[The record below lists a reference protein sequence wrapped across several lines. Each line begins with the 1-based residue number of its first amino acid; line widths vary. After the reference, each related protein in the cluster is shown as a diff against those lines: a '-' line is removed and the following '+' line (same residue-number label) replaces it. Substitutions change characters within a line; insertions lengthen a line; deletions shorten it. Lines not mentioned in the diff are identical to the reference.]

1 MVELMLKK
9 NCKILQIIFIVA
21 LMFGCNNQVTEPNNT
36 TPNKMYV
43 YSNYGETFYLVD
55 YKTFE
60 VVKEIKLNVADTT
73 SIQGMTLSTNRDYL
87 IFKAEGLY
95 PSPPL
100 GFALYNIKT
109 DMLENVFFT
118 DYIGGW
124 VYFISAQ
131 DNAKPGLIYIH
142 FRDYGTYLYDL
153 FEQKEKEFLDAE
165 HDFTLDKR
173 IYHSPDAKW
182 TVARKNWENTGYTE
196 LEFYSANSNMHDLQ
210 FVLNKGNKDSLR
222 IYDFKF
228 SKENKLYITFLPGP
242 VRFAKCIFGSYNLE
256 TKQLF
261 SSSIK
266 LPWSLSG
273 YNLAYSENRSEAYI
287 VGSSGHF
294 YIIDT
299 ETYSPKDTIS
309 LPNNGEQSPILISPD
324 ENFAFVAY
332 TDSNSLFVIDLNSR
346 KVVKTIIITRPYN
359 MIIP

>member
-1 MVELMLKK
+1 ML
-9 NCKILQIIFIVA
+9 NTSCKILQIFFIAVMM
-21 LMFGCNNQVTEPNNT
+21 LGCNKQFTEPSNT
-36 TPNKMYV
+36 NPNKMYV
-43 YSNYGETFYLVD
+43 YSNYGETFCLVD

-60 VVKEIKLNVADTT
+60 VVKELKLNVADTI

-100 GFALYNIKT
+100 GFALYNIET

-118 DYIGGW
+118 DYRGGW

-131 DNAKPGLIYIH
+131 DNTKPGLIYIH
-142 FRDYGTYLYDL
+142 FRDYGTYSFDL
-153 FEQKEKEFLDAE
+153 FEQKEKEFINSE
-165 HDFTLDKR
+165 YDFTLDKR
-173 IYHSPDAKW
+173 IFHSPDGRW

-210 FVLNKGNKDSLR
+210 FVLNKGNEDSLR

-228 SKENKLYITFLPGP
+228 SRDNKLYITFIPGP
-242 VRFAKCIFGSYNLE
+242 VRGANSTFGSYNLN
-256 TKQLF
+256 TKQLY

-266 LPWSLSG
+266 FPWSLSG
-273 YNLAYSENRSEAYI
+273 YNLAYSEKRSEAYV

-299 ETYSPKDTIS
+299 DTYSPKDTIS

-324 ENFAFVAY
+324 DEFAFVAY
-332 TDSNSLFVIDLNSR
+332 PNSNSIFVIDLNSK
-346 KVVKTIIITRPYN
+346 KVVETINIPSPYN